1 MWSMKLSDDLDESP
15 ELLDLILNSALVDV
29 NAISGSTIMESVKKR
44 TIYTIGHSNHEIRS
58 CISLLKRHRI
68 DAVADVRSVPYSR
81 YYPQFNREN
90 LIDSLCVHSIEYV
103 FLGKELGARTD
114 NPECYENGRVK
125 YRLLARTKL
134 FRRGIEWVRKGS
146 KQRKIALMCSEKD
159 PLDCHRTILVAREL
173 VRVGLDIAHILAD
186 GRVERHDV
194 SMKRL
199 LEQLGMG
206 SHRDLFLTEEQLMDK
221 AYTAK
226 ERRIAYFKE

>member
-1 MWSMKLSDDLDESP
+1 
-15 ELLDLILNSALVDV
+15 
-29 NAISGSTIMESVKKR
+29 MEPVKKR
-44 TIYTIGHSNHEIRS
+44 TIYTIGHSNHEIRNY
-58 CISLLKRHRI
+58 ISLLKRHRI
-68 DAVADVRSVPYSR
+68 NAAVDVRSVPYSR

-90 LIDSLCVHSIEYV
+90 LIDFLRTHGIEYI

-134 FRRGIEWVRKGS
+134 FREGIEWVRKTS
-146 KQRKIALMCSEKD
+146 KYNKIALMCAEKD

-186 GRVERHDV
+186 GRAERHDV
-194 SMKRL
+194 AMKRL
-199 LEQLGMG
+199 LEQLGIG

-226 ERRIAYFKE
+226 ERQIAYFKK

>member
-1 MWSMKLSDDLDESP
+1 
-15 ELLDLILNSALVDV
+15 
-29 NAISGSTIMESVKKR
+29 MESVKKR

-90 LIDSLCVHSIEYV
+90 LIDSLRVHSIEYV

-134 FRRGIEWVRKGS
+134 FREGIEWICKSS
-146 KQRKIALMCSEKD
+146 KHKKIALMCAEKD

-173 VRVGLDIAHILAD
+173 VKVGLDIAHILAD

-194 SMKRL
+194 AMKRL

-206 SHRDLFLTEEQLMDK
+206 GHRDLFLTEEQLMNK

-226 ERRIAYFKE
+226 ERRIAYFKKESACKPQEVQK